1 MYGQASE
8 RNTDLQERPEASD
21 IAWHAL
27 PAADIFTALETRPEG
42 LVAQEA
48 VIRKER
54 YGPNKLAKTKH
65 ESKIIRFLRQFN
77 NVLIYVMF
85 VGAIL
90 AASIGH
96 FTDAVVI
103 MIVVFVNAIIGYIQE
118 GKAEQALDAIGKMIN
133 PRATVIRDG
142 RRSVIAAEDI
152 VPGDLVLLEPG
163 DRVPADLRMVRARN
177 LRIDEA
183 VLTGESVPVDKDVES
198 AAPDASLGDRS
209 SMAFSGTF
217 VAAGNGTGIAVTTGG
232 STELG
237 RISALVGTIETLTTP
252 LLRQMAV
259 FARRITFVI
268 LGVSLVV
275 FLFAI
280 FVRGFAWPEAFMVM
294 VSMAV
299 GAVPEG
305 LPAVMTI
312 TLAIGVRRM
321 AKRHAIIRRLPAVEA
336 LGSVSVICSDKTGTL
351 TRNEMTVRTVVT
363 AAKTFEVTGVGYRP
377 EGGFETD
384 GYLVDPAD
392 DATLQ
397 EAARAAILCNDAAL
411 HQADGIWHVEGD
423 PMEGALVSLGVK
435 AGHDWALLGKQL
447 PRTDEIPFDTQ
458 HRFMTT
464 LHHSHDGKAF
474 AYIKGAPERVLQMC
488 AKQRVSGGDEELDK
502 SFWRARTDEIA
513 GQGQRVLAVAVKTM
527 PQGQREFDFANVENG
542 ATMLGML
549 GLIDPPR
556 EEALEA
562 VKDCH
567 SAGIDVKMITGDHAA
582 TAGAIAR
589 LLKLADVPKVMTGH
603 DIDRLDDE
611 DLKKVAREA
620 TVFARTSPEHKLR
633 LVMALQAGGAV
644 TAMTGDGVNDAPALK
659 RADIGVAM
667 GRKGT
672 EAAKEA
678 AEMVLADDNFASIVA
693 AVREGRTVYDN
704 LRKVI
709 EWTLPTNGG
718 EVSAIIVAI
727 ALGLTLPITPIQL
740 LWINLATGITLGLA
754 LAFEPTEPGTMQRP
768 PRGAHAPLLSGF
780 LLWRVVFVS
789 LLFMVGTFVIF
800 YSALSRGLSLETA
813 RTMVV
818 NTIVVMEIFY
828 LFSVRYVHG
837 PSITWQ
843 GVLGTPA
850 VLIGV
855 ALVVA
860 MQFAFTYAP
869 FMQAVFHTEPVS
881 LLDGLRI
888 VGIGITLLLIVE
900 LEKRISPALVRWV
913 TSPSRRQAPG
923 RDRRRG
929 RQRPR
934 SRRTV

>member
-1 MYGQASE
+1 
-8 RNTDLQERPEASD
+8 LQEKPEAIE
-21 IAWHAL
+21 IAWHARPVAETL
-27 PAADIFTALETRPEG
+27 SALETRPEG
-42 LVAQEA
+42 LTPQEA
-48 VIRKER
+48 DSRKER
-54 YGPNKLAKTKH
+54 YGPNRLAEAKR
-65 ESKIIRFLRQFN
+65 ESEIIRFLRQFHN
-77 NVLIYVMF
+77 LLIYVMI
-85 VGAIL
+85 VAAVL

-96 FTDAVVI
+96 LADAVVI
-103 MIVVFVNAIIGYIQE
+103 IVVVFVNATIGYIQE
-118 GKAEQALDAIGKMIN
+118 GKAEQALNAIRSMID

-163 DRVPADLRMVRARN
+163 DRVPADLRLVRTRN

-183 VLTGESVPVDKDVES
+183 VLTGESVPVDKGVE
-198 AAPDASLGDRS
+198 AVEPDAALGDRS
-209 SMAFSGTF
+209 AMAFSGTF
-217 VAAGNGTGIAVTTGG
+217 VAVGTGTGIAVTTGNA
-232 STELG
+232 TELG
-237 RISALVGTIETLTTP
+237 RISTLVGTIETLTTP

-259 FARRITFVI
+259 LARQITFVI
-268 LGVSLVV
+268 LGISIAV

-294 VSMAV
+294 VSLAV
-299 GAVPEG
+299 AAVPEG

-312 TLAIGVRRM
+312 ALAIGVRRM
-321 AKRHAIIRRLPAVEA
+321 AARHAIIRRLPAVEA

-363 AAKTFEVTGVGYRP
+363 AGKPFDVSGVGYRP
-377 EGGFETD
+377 EGGFEAN
-384 GYLVDPAD
+384 GHLVEPAE

-397 EAARAAILCNDAAL
+397 EVARVAILCNDAEL
-411 HQADGIWHVEGD
+411 RQADGAWRVEGD

-435 AGHDWALLGKQL
+435 AGHDAALLRKQL

-458 HRFMTT
+458 HRFMAT

-474 AYIKGAPERVLQMC
+474 AYIKGAPERVLEMC
-488 AKQRVSGGDEELDK
+488 VWQRAETGDEKLDK
-502 SFWRARTDEIA
+502 DFWRSRTDAIA
-513 GQGQRVLAVAVKTM
+513 SQGQRVLAVAVKAM
-527 PQGQREFDFANVENG
+527 NKGKRELDFADVEQG
-542 ATMLGML
+542 ATMLGLL

-556 EEALEA
+556 EEALAA
-562 VKDCH
+562 VQDCR

-589 LLKLADVPKVMTGH
+589 LLKLADDPKVVTGH

-611 DLKKVAREA
+611 ELKKVAREA

-633 LVMALQAGGAV
+633 LVTALQAGHAV

-678 AEMVLADDNFASIVA
+678 AEVVLADDNFASIVA

-718 EVSAIIVAI
+718 EVSALIVAI
-727 ALGLTLPITPIQL
+727 AFGLTLPLTPIQL
-740 LWINLATGITLGLA
+740 LWINLVTSVALGLT
-754 LAFEPTEPGTMQRP
+754 LAFEPTEPGTMQRS
-768 PRGAHAPLLSGF
+768 PRQANTALLSGF

-789 LLFMVGTFVIF
+789 LLFMLGAFIIF
-800 YSALSRGLSLETA
+800 YSALERGLTLETA

-818 NTIVVMEIFY
+818 NTIVVMEMFY

-850 VLIGV
+850 VLISV

-869 FMQAVFHTEPVS
+869 FMQAVFHTEPVA
-881 LLDGLRI
+881 LLDGLRT
-888 VGIGITLLLIVE
+888 VGVGMALLLIVE

-913 TSPSRRQAPG
+913 TSPSRR
-923 RDRRRG
+923 
-929 RQRPR
+929 
-934 SRRTV
+934 